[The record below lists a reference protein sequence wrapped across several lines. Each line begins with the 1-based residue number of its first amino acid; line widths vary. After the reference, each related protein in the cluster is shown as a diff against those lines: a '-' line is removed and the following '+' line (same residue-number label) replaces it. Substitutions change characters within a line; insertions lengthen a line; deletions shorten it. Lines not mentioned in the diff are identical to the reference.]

1 MTMALARLLRLVVA
15 VLLALVLT
23 SGGGVAAKKEKKKD
37 LYKVGNAHART
48 TSTLVA
54 PPPI

>member
-1 MTMALARLLRLVVA
+1 MALARLLRLVVA